1 MKPEYHTPKVVTFGC
16 RLNTYESEVIRRNAL
31 GAGLRNAV
39 IVNTCA
45 VTAEAERQARQAI
58 RKAKREHPDA
68 HIIVTGCAAQISPST
83 FGAMAEVDQVIGN
96 LDKLDPSCFDAS
108 HQDRIRVK
116 DIMSVRETAAH
127 MVGGFDGRVR
137 AFVQIQNGCDHRCTF
152 CVIPFARG
160 NSRSVPISDILAESH
175 QLVTR
180 GYREIVLTGVDIAS
194 YGRDL
199 PDQPPLGQLIRRLL
213 SAEPKLSRLRLSS
226 LDPAQIDGEL
236 WSAIQDE
243 PRLMPHLHFSIQAGD
258 DLILK
263 RMKRRHSRANAIDCC
278 ARARALRPGI
288 ALGADLIA
296 GFPTETEVMFNRTLR
311 LVQECGLSFL
321 HVFPYSPRGKTP
333 AARMPMV
340 PPKIRRARAAQLR
353 AEGIKMRTDMFRR
366 KLGCQAEVLVEKP
379 DHGRTEHYIPVRL
392 SAPERPG
399 TLRRVRL
406 VGIDGDKLISL
417 GL

>member
-39 IVNTCA
+39 IMNTCA

-58 RKAKREHPDA
+58 RRAKREHPDA
-68 HIIVTGCAAQISPST
+68 RIIVTGCAAQISPST

-108 HQDRIRVK
+108 HKDRIRVK

-175 QLVTR
+175 QLVAR

-226 LDPAQIDGEL
+226 LDPAQLDGEL

-263 RMKRRHSRANAIDCC
+263 RMKRRHSRADAIDCC

-340 PPKIRRARAAQLR
+340 PPTIRRARAAQLR

>member
-58 RKAKREHPDA
+58 RRAKREHPDA

-108 HQDRIRVK
+108 HQDRIRVN

-160 NSRSVPISDILAESH
+160 NSRSVPISGILAESH
-175 QLVTR
+175 QLVAR

-340 PPKIRRARAAQLR
+340 PPTIRRARAAQLR

>member
-58 RKAKREHPDA
+58 RRAKREHPDA

-96 LDKLDPSCFDAS
+96 LDKLDPSSFDAS

-243 PRLMPHLHFSIQAGD
+243 SRLMPHLHFSIQAGD

>member
-58 RKAKREHPDA
+58 RRAKREHPDA

-96 LDKLDPSCFDAS
+96 LDKLDPSSFDAS

-243 PRLMPHLHFSIQAGD
+243 SRLMPHLHFSIQAGD

-406 VGIDGDKLISL
+406 VGIDGDKLLSV

>member
-16 RLNTYESEVIRRNAL
+16 RLNAYESEVIRRNAL

-58 RKAKREHPDA
+58 RRAKREHPDA
-68 HIIVTGCAAQISPST
+68 RIIVTGCAAQISPST

-96 LDKLDPSCFDAS
+96 LDKLDPSSFDAS

-160 NSRSVPISDILAESH
+160 NSRSVPISGILAESH

-243 PRLMPHLHFSIQAGD
+243 SRLMPHLHFSIQAGD

-263 RMKRRHSRANAIDCC
+263 RMKRRHSRADAIDCC

-340 PPKIRRARAAQLR
+340 PPKTRRARAAQLR
-353 AEGIKMRTDMFRR
+353 AEGIKMRTDMFRS
-366 KLGCQAEVLVEKP
+366 KLGCQAEILVEQP

>member
-58 RKAKREHPDA
+58 RRAKREHPDA
-68 HIIVTGCAAQISPST
+68 RIIVTGCAAQISPST

-96 LDKLDPSCFDAS
+96 LDKLDPSSFDAS

>member
-16 RLNTYESEVIRRNAL
+16 RLNAYESEVIRRNAL

-39 IVNTCA
+39 IMNTCA

-58 RKAKREHPDA
+58 RKAKREHPDS

-108 HQDRIRVK
+108 HKDRIRVN

-160 NSRSVPISDILAESH
+160 NSRSVPISGILAESH
-175 QLVTR
+175 QLVAR

-213 SAEPKLSRLRLSS
+213 SAEPKLPRLRLSS

-353 AEGIKMRTDMFRR
+353 AVGLKMRTDMFRR

-379 DHGRTEHYIPVRL
+379 DHGRTEHYLPVRL

>member
-16 RLNTYESEVIRRNAL
+16 RLNAYESEVIRRNAL

-39 IVNTCA
+39 IMNTCA

-96 LDKLDPSCFDAS
+96 LDKLDPSSFDAS
-108 HQDRIRVK
+108 HQDRIRVN

-340 PPKIRRARAAQLR
+340 PPTIRRARAAQLR

>member
-58 RKAKREHPDA
+58 RRAKREHPDA
-68 HIIVTGCAAQISPST
+68 RIIVTGCAAQISPST

-96 LDKLDPSCFDAS
+96 LDKLDPSSFDAS

-353 AEGIKMRTDMFRR
+353 AKGIKMRTDMFRR

>member
-1 MKPEYHTPKVVTFGC
+1 MTAESHTPKIVTFGC
-16 RLNTYESEVIRRNAL
+16 RLNTYESEVIRRNAVS
-31 GAGLRNAV
+31 AGLRNTV

-58 RKAKREHPDA
+58 RRAKREQPDA
-68 HIIVTGCAAQISPST
+68 HIIVTGCAAQISPGT

-96 LDKLDPSCFDAS
+96 LEKLDPNCFDPS
-108 HQDRIRVK
+108 HQDRIRVN

-127 MVGGFDGRVR
+127 MVGSFDGRAR

-152 CVIPFARG
+152 CIIPFGRG
-160 NSRSVPISDILAESH
+160 NSRSVPISDILAESC
-175 QLVTR
+175 QLITR
-180 GYREIVLTGVDIAS
+180 GYREIVLTGVDITS

-199 PDQPPLGQLIRRLL
+199 PDRPLLGQLIRRLL
-213 SAEPKLSRLRLSS
+213 STEPKLSRLRLSS
-226 LDPAQIDGEL
+226 LDPAEIDEEL

-263 RMKRRHSRANAIDCC
+263 RMKRRHSRAKAIDCC

-288 ALGADLIA
+288 TLGADLIA
-296 GFPTETEVMFNRTLR
+296 GFPTETEVMFNRTLK

-340 PPKIRRARAAQLR
+340 PTKIRRARAAQLR
-353 AEGIKMRTDMFRR
+353 AAGVKMRLNMFRQ
-366 KLGCQAEVLVEKP
+366 KLGCQAEVLVEQP

-406 VGIDGDKLISL
+406 VGIDGDKLLSV

>member
-31 GAGLRNAV
+31 GAGLRNSV

-58 RKAKREHPDA
+58 RRAKREHPDA

-96 LDKLDPSCFDAS
+96 LDKLDPSSFDAS

-199 PDQPPLGQLIRRLL
+199 PDRPPLGQLIRRLL

-296 GFPTETEVMFNRTLR
+296 GFPTETEVMFNRTLK

-321 HVFPYSPRGKTP
+321 HVFPYSPRDKTP

-340 PPKIRRARAAQLR
+340 PTKIRRARAAQLIGL
-353 AEGIKMRTDMFRR
+353 E
-366 KLGCQAEVLVEKP
+366 
-379 DHGRTEHYIPVRL
+379 RL
-392 SAPERPG
+392 PSTSPQ
-399 TLRRVRL
+399 
-406 VGIDGDKLISL
+406 
-417 GL
+417 